1 MTNHPNRSKRMEG
14 WYWCRLRENN
24 PWTICRWSGSHWY
37 AADYALECPPQV
49 IDSECLHEP
58 IADDDPGLLA
68 AGERAVTMVTAYHD
82 AITEIEDRVH
92 AVAVKHGIVLPEP
105 VVRDMASYLHG
116 NECGRGWLIERYIND
131 KLHFW
136 NAGALGH
143 GRRDGFTDLIDDAVR
158 FARQEDASTVLFHV
172 CDGQGRVA
180 EHVWFMGAGAS

>member
-1 MTNHPNRSKRMEG
+1 MSDPSRTLSPELS
-14 WYWCRLRENN
+14 
-24 PWTICRWSGSHWY
+24 
-37 AADYALECPPQV
+37 AA
-49 IDSECLHEP
+49 
-58 IADDDPGLLA
+58 
-68 AGERAVTMVTAYHD
+68 RAT
-82 AITEIEDRVH
+82 
-92 AVAVKHGIVLPEP
+92 
-105 VVRDMASYLHG
+105 
-116 NECGRGWLIERYIND
+116 ECGRGWLIERYIND

>member
-1 MTNHPNRSKRMEG
+1 MANHPNRSKRTEG
-14 WYWCRLRENN
+14 WYWCRLRENS

-37 AADYALECPPQV
+37 AADYALERSPQV

-58 IADDDPGLLA
+58 IADDDPAFLA
-68 AGERAVTMVTAYHD
+68 WQEEAAARAT
-82 AITEIEDRVH
+82 
-92 AVAVKHGIVLPEP
+92 
-105 VVRDMASYLHG
+105 
-116 NECGRGWLIERYIND
+116 ECGRGWLIERYIND